1 MIEKHIDN
9 LDAATLPSPD
19 HDNLCQLLD
28 SLGFSAAPSAVSDQK
43 SKGDA

>member
-28 SLGFSAAPSAVSDQK
+28 NLGFSAAHPAASNQK
-43 SKGDA
+43 VNNDA